1 MANLDTKML
10 SRALDSLSEQGRQ
23 KLEFGEG
30 QVEGTVENSIVFQLG
45 KQRAMYK
52 SAVKLEID

>member
-1 MANLDTKML
+1 ML